1 MKIDNP
7 ESMPPF
13 MRAII
18 DDALRYRWLKNQK
31 RLCLMSDGTKWTDE
45 NGVEFISSH
54 IMSSEGIQYS
64 AKETLDQ
71 TIDAARELQS
81 TLERRKCLRK
91 KQNS

>member
-7 ESMPPF
+7 ENLPPF
-13 MRAII
+13 IREMI
-18 DDALRYRWLKNQK
+18 DDALRYRWLVKQK
-31 RLCLMSDGTKWTDE
+31 GLCLMSDGTKWTDE

-81 TLERRKCLRK
+81 IIERQKCLRK
-91 KQNS
+91 KNE